1 MIKFKNNIYNLY
13 NIFTQINNLLIILIK
28 LMSDTKEDSESI
40 IYKIILIGDSS
51 VGKTCLFKKITAG
64 TFSEKVIST
73 IGMDRKSLNF
83 KIPIKDDQG
92 NEKEKNFEIQL
103 WDTAGQDRF
112 RSITKQYFKDSQG
125 LFLLYDITNKE
136 TFDNLDKWIYGVRE
150 NLGPEK
156 NNKNKYIIVLL
167 ANKLDLVNEN
177 PEMRKVEEKEAEEK
191 CKEFDIIWGGECSA
205 KDFTLEELEEKFKYY
220 TKEIY
225 NKIGNTIVKSQTA
238 KKIGSIKKKKK
249 GFC

>member
-1 MIKFKNNIYNLY
+1 
-13 NIFTQINNLLIILIK
+13 
-28 LMSDTKEDSESI
+28 MSDTGDEPESI

-51 VGKTCLFKKITAG
+51 VGKTCLFKKITTG

-73 IGMDRKSLNF
+73 IGMDRKSLSF
-83 KIPIKDDQG
+83 KIPIKDDKG
-92 NEKEKNFEIQL
+92 NEIEKNFEIQL

-150 NLGPEK
+150 NLGGEK

-167 ANKLDLVNEN
+167 ANKLDLVKEN
-177 PEMRKVEEKEAEEK
+177 PKMRKVEEKEAMDK
-191 CKEFDIIWGGECSA
+191 CQEFDIIWGGECSA
-205 KDFTLEELEEKFKYY
+205 KDFTMEELEEKFKFY

-225 NKIGNTIVKSQTA
+225 SKIGNNIVKSQKA
-238 KKIGSIKKKKK
+238 QKIASGKKKKK
-249 GFC
+249 KFC

>member
-1 MIKFKNNIYNLY
+1 
-13 NIFTQINNLLIILIK
+13 
-28 LMSDTKEDSESI
+28 MSDTEDEPESI

-51 VGKTCLFKKITAG
+51 VGKTCLFKKITTG
-64 TFSEKVIST
+64 TFSEKIIST
-73 IGMDRKSLNF
+73 IGMDRKSLSF
-83 KIPIKDDQG
+83 KIPIKDDKG
-92 NEKEKNFEIQL
+92 NEIEKNFEIQL

-150 NLGPEK
+150 NLGGEK

-167 ANKLDLVNEN
+167 ANKLDLVKEN
-177 PEMRKVEEKEAEEK
+177 PEMRKVEEKEAMDK
-191 CKEFDIIWGGECSA
+191 CQEFDIIWGGECSA
-205 KDFTLEELEEKFKYY
+205 KDFTMEELEEKFKFY

-225 NKIGNTIVKSQTA
+225 NKIGNNIVKSQKA
-238 KKIGSIKKKKK
+238 EKIASGKKKKK
-249 GFC
+249 KIC

>member
-1 MIKFKNNIYNLY
+1 
-13 NIFTQINNLLIILIK
+13 
-28 LMSDTKEDSESI
+28 MSDTGDEPESI

-51 VGKTCLFKKITAG
+51 VGKTCLFKKITTG
-64 TFSEKVIST
+64 TFSEKIIST
-73 IGMDRKSLNF
+73 IGMDRKSLSF
-83 KIPIKDDQG
+83 KIPIKDDKG
-92 NEKEKNFEIQL
+92 NEIEKNFEIQL

-150 NLGPEK
+150 NLGGEK

-167 ANKLDLVNEN
+167 ANKLDLVKEN
-177 PEMRKVEEKEAEEK
+177 PEMRKVEEKEAMDK
-191 CKEFDIIWGGECSA
+191 CQEFDIIWGGECSA
-205 KDFTLEELEEKFKYY
+205 KDFTMEELEEKFKFY

-225 NKIGNTIVKSQTA
+225 NKIGNNIVKSQKA
-238 KKIGSIKKKKK
+238 EKIASGKKKKK
-249 GFC
+249 KIC